1 MCLVKHLTVMFYVR
15 SLVEIRNPVP
25 ASQAQFPQFRVINA
39 FASQAVT
46 NAVIAGHST
55 KDLAFFI

>member
-1 MCLVKHLTVMFYVR
+1 MFYVR